1 MACANRGWA
10 MRSSYLAKTD
20 AAGNHGMHRNNA
32 RDAIMD
38 LFTMITIV
46 VIFGTTTGAIT
57 SYLKSRQQQQP
68 PADVL
73 ERLQKLE
80 RRVGELEAAVTNEE
94 RELRRRFAELDASA

>member
-1 MACANRGWA
+1 
-10 MRSSYLAKTD
+10 
-20 AAGNHGMHRNNA
+20 MHRNDA
-32 RDAIMD
+32 RDASMD
-38 LFTMITIV
+38 VFTMITIV

-68 PADVL
+68 PADMI

-94 RELRRRFAELDASA
+94 RELRRRFAELDAQA